1 MAIQNNSV
9 VQSIGEKI
17 LYIEPNNI
25 NGGTGVPVPLEN
37 LCVYAE
43 LKVEYGSLH
52 TESYSQDGQYF
63 VLRLNINENGES
75 NVSLYNGIQI
85 DNSNDTFLSTEGY
98 GNYTINTLNNAQT
111 EELFGVESIEI
122 SYNSY
127 AVPEVNIKFVDIKGA
142 ALHGAEELAH
152 DKDGNLKDGN
162 YGSSSKFLSCF
173 FAVPYPRFELYL
185 KGFYGK
191 PVYYDLTCAS
201 IKSAFNSQTGNYN
214 VDVKLVGYSFSLIS
228 DINMCSLISA
238 PYSTYFGES
247 YWKEQIKNGRFLVD
261 GNKMPTLQEIVNKWH
276 GRTNLINEE
285 IKLETFTTNIQN
297 NELILNDT
305 ISRVRI
311 FINDCD
317 LFILANNDD
326 IYIKNEQGYHV
337 VFGNDENV
345 NQNSYGSDFYTE
357 KFFKTVFGKNFVNN
371 NVDLSISNIQS
382 YINST
387 LKNFDEKIVSIINDN
402 LLLINLLKSFVSVDA
417 NQIILDDKDA
427 FNIDSDLYKK
437 NNKFYKSTLLSD
449 IYKNLIKK
457 IESNRKEFNKYKYG
471 LQALVN
477 DEIVRELGFT
487 PTLYNLSK
495 ICFAHLETF
504 LYMFEKVK
512 TNSTNNVVNGK
523 NNRKFIFPKIY
534 IESIDKNGVKTYE
547 EDWLGSIKEN
557 SNYEEVKF
565 VNGLISGLTEIG
577 VQDNVNSEDNV
588 VNSIVYTHP
597 IDFFYEHP
605 FINGFKKSFDANVFK
620 KRFFKYISSS
630 RYLSYLTSSKLYSE
644 LGKTDALIFLNNNPN
659 GYPNIIN
666 DIIIYKFDVIK
677 KNIKSEYYFNSI
689 HSISLMNSFDEHFN
703 GVEFKNK
710 EKKCGV
716 ICDEDG
722 KIVTIDDNMSWSS
735 NSFEKEKY
743 INYSTAYIIPKAS
756 ERGKLYQKEETNE
769 KYKLDL
775 DIIYTTVEQKL
786 NPLSITYNP
795 INTNIAKR
803 YKEKIGVIYN
813 GIYVTNLLETQVSE
827 NTHTLLQINKENSTI
842 PFFYLQF
849 KEIVKAMYHA
859 INRNGRYYED
869 SNNIKQRAINFLLT
883 FNYYKNDTYT
893 NDDVFEKI
901 IDTFNT
907 EYSNAKESIKLV
919 PKYLFLTFCSICYV
933 CLNVGHKGSYSF
945 KPWVGYL
952 SKFKT
957 IFNKEKIQFY
967 SKYFENWCNSVY
979 NAYDRE
985 FKKTEYDLYVKQNID
1000 INNGVYG
1007 YYKYDK
1013 DNDDN
1018 NVRYLNER
1026 NPIVKKITK
1035 EFFENIWYVNL
1046 TFNMLNEKKI
1056 LGINCDNISEEDKN
1070 TLQTN
1075 VLTCFDNYFDGFMSV
1090 INQTF
1095 SKSVAQKMSENVK
1108 SESNS
1113 HVFNYIKLNLYRY
1126 LKQLWD
1132 RWIVTSKN
1140 DYNTWRMDDV
1150 MDGVNKRLHFIDPS
1164 YNDIGN
1170 IINCNLEKFVELIQT
1185 CKEQDDMPFLSF
1197 LSYFYGDN
1205 NCSLHNVQN
1214 FINSQ
1219 SQENIENLFRAI
1231 PLSNINWDELK
1242 KFSDLI
1248 VLFSYQP
1255 AESMEDSFDINDE
1268 NSLPSHMKVRKS
1280 EYHIPSFGVTYGMQ
1294 NQNYFTNIDV
1304 SMNTPNVT
1312 DQSIQATF
1320 QIADENS
1327 KVGGS
1332 DSVSNIRSVGQD
1344 MYKVYSNHAYQC
1356 TVSMMGCAWIQPL
1369 MYFQLLNVPLFRGAY
1384 IIHKV
1389 THSISPNNMNTT
1401 FVGTK
1406 VSKLSMRKLETSYY
1420 YAQREIVHREMD
1432 LYETQKVK
1440 LTNNCDYAYYS
1451 PFGIGDKSNSKYISR
1466 LLTHFDSLYLS
1477 GITYG
1482 EYYSIILCQTSDFY
1496 VNSKENLI
1504 GYMILYL
1511 HNQWIVDRNSISDS
1525 ENNSSHLNWFKNKFN
1540 ISGDIFKVD
1549 EIDDDMLTYY
1559 QDNKGFINDTLKN
1572 LKNCFSDPI
1581 SFVQND
1587 YFGSDCKFI
1596 DGIIKDN
1603 KDNVPYV
1610 IEINSLYFT
1619 KSNES
1624 FFNVEYNSNSSDLSI
1639 EGLIKSFNNTLEHTD
1654 SLKGIKLSSEKIVGN
1669 IVLLKTNS
1677 NIDKIV
1683 KGQVYDMILQTY
1695 SQHLSTLVWVVKNK
1709 DSGYSMWDNLLIK
1722 ISDGTQFTTKVGFI
1736 KNQNTLAVETI
1747 PTHESLHIDFYTSLI
1762 KKYRIQKD
1770 SSNKYVSV
1778 NDNFNVECTNF
1789 NKLLSNNNE
1798 WHKKLLDYFNND
1810 ENIKQ
1815 IKIVDCEEY
1824 FNDIVSP
1831 FDGSSDGQYVKTKIE
1846 PTDHPSYTF
1855 EGAGQTGS
1863 TELAMK
1869 NENQLWDNEKTTITD
1884 NVSLLLAR
1892 NGYTPVQKAKAV
1904 GEYAKTHLNP
1914 NDKGKCATYVRLALE
1929 GAIKMNTSGHPEAAS
1944 RYYNFLYY
1952 WGYSQIH
1959 YGFPSEFKGT
1969 YQDGDI
1975 IVISAIKNGE
1985 GTEVYGHIQVYYDGS
2000 WYAYKKYNTAQCY
2013 EKERLCYILRAPST
2027 TPIISDNSG
2036 QIGGNLSVKT
2046 DTYEPSGEIIK
2057 FIKNKETFSA
2067 KSYWDVK
2074 QYSVGYGFQ
2083 VNSELRS
2090 FFGINNSVKDSEITI
2105 EDGKKVDDYIK
2116 LQFKDGFIDC
2126 MGDYYKF
2133 YGQDELDALFDIYYN
2148 CGPGVFCK
2156 SGSPK
2161 MHAALKSGNKKEV
2174 MAQMDQGITQARGL
2188 RVRREQNRLW
2198 FDGKKKE
2205 VMQSLGIS

>member
-63 VLRLNINENGES
+63 VLRLSINENGES

-111 EELFGVESIEI
+111 EELFGVESMEI

-162 YGSSSKFLSCF
+162 YESSSKFLSCF

-261 GNKMPTLQEIVNKWH
+261 GNKMPTLQEIVNKWYS
-276 GRTNLINEE
+276 RTNWSINKNEDSVDFNDKLDTNGALHVIDK
-285 IKLETFTTNIQN
+285 IKLFLSE
-297 NELILNDT
+297 
-305 ISRVRI
+305 
-311 FINDCD
+311 
-317 LFILANNDD
+317 
-326 IYIKNEQGYHV
+326 
-337 VFGNDENV
+337 
-345 NQNSYGSDFYTE
+345 SYGS
-357 KFFKTVFGKNFVNN
+357 FFVVTSDNMVYLTLAGYKVIYEGATVNENKNKVNITLLNNNFDIFNDELNSHVNGTMSVLNFTSEFEIVNENDISLTTDDTQKISLDSIKVNGKYYRNKLLHDINDTLTKLVNN
-371 NVDLSISNIQS
+371 ERKQLNDSKQNWQYRVS
-382 YINST
+382 
-387 LKNFDEKIVSIINDN
+387 DEII
-402 LLLINLLKSFVSVDA
+402 
-417 NQIILDDKDA
+417 
-427 FNIDSDLYKK
+427 
-437 NNKFYKSTLLSD
+437 
-449 IYKNLIKK
+449 
-457 IESNRKEFNKYKYG
+457 KEF
-471 LQALVN
+471 
-477 DEIVRELGFT
+477 GFK

-504 LYMFEKVK
+504 LYMFERVRY
-512 TNSTNNVVNGK
+512 NSPDNFMN
-523 NNRKFIFPKIY
+523 FPKVY
-534 IESIDKNGVKTYE
+534 TENIDRNGVKTYE
-547 EDWLGSIKEN
+547 EDWLGSREDN
-557 SNYEEVKF
+557 NWREEVSF
-565 VNGLISGLTEIG
+565 VNGIVNGLLN
-577 VQDNVNSEDNV
+577 VKSQDKLTSD
-588 VNSIVYTHP
+588 P
-597 IDFFYEHP
+597 IDGIVWPMPYDILNNIGESYQHP
-605 FINGFKKSFDANVFK
+605 FINGFKNGFDYQVF
-620 KRFFKYISSS
+620 IE
-630 RYLSYLTSSKLYSE
+630 RYLSYLSYNIGNYKALYLTKLDFLKKAGELDANIYYTYNNKKNSQFIKDILSNKIQLSKYFNVAKGISTQDVYFGPILDPIRNKINLLNSE
-644 LGKTDALIFLNNNPN
+644 NS
-659 GYPNIIN
+659 
-666 DIIIYKFDVIK
+666 DILTVQESNSWDTPSFKFDR
-677 KNIKSEYYFNSI
+677 F
-689 HSISLMNSFDEHFN
+689 
-703 GVEFKNK
+703 
-710 EKKCGV
+710 
-716 ICDEDG
+716 
-722 KIVTIDDNMSWSS
+722 
-735 NSFEKEKY
+735 
-743 INYSTAYIIPKAS
+743 INQKTAYIVPKS
-756 ERGKLYQKEETNE
+756 KDSVTVFRNIKHNYYCSGDTFTYGFRYVENNKLTLVNRVDN
-769 KYKLDL
+769 LGG
-775 DIIYTTVEQKL
+775 
-786 NPLSITYNP
+786 
-795 INTNIAKR
+795 R
-803 YKEKIGVIYN
+803 EKIAYEFGNASYEVQICN
-813 GIYVTNLLETQVSE
+813 NKMNT
-827 NTHTLLQINKENSTI
+827 NTHTLITI
-842 PFFYLQF
+842 PYLKNDGELDESMSFYSNIFDTRFSERDF
-849 KEIVKAMYHA
+849 KYVC
-859 INRNGRYYED
+859 
-869 SNNIKQRAINFLLT
+869 QRAGMFLLT
-883 FNYYKNDTYT
+883 FRYGPDTSMMGQVNLVLEILKLEKEKCEEIITLLPFYLYMTICSAFYFRLLGIKDSSEKHIIGGEFSGGLKYDFKWYGIKELLDELVSHERQIELARRFKEWVRVTFTTWDNEFYKTENALSNGVKYVPSDYYAPLYYATLCNSEKNGEKPKNDAHCVRFLNENNVVVQEMTMHLFKNVWFTTFGDYSHNGKTTTEIEFNPYSAEFENYVEGFSNKINVLFSGET
-893 NDDVFEKI
+893 N
-901 IDTFNT
+901 N
-907 EYSNAKESIKLV
+907 
-919 PKYLFLTFCSICYV
+919 
-933 CLNVGHKGSYSF
+933 
-945 KPWVGYL
+945 YL
-952 SKFKT
+952 SKYRK
-957 IFNKEKIQFY
+957 KEV
-967 SKYFENWCNSVY
+967 SV
-979 NAYDRE
+979 
-985 FKKTEYDLYVKQNID
+985 
-1000 INNGVYG
+1000 
-1007 YYKYDK
+1007 
-1013 DNDDN
+1013 
-1018 NVRYLNER
+1018 NE
-1026 NPIVKKITK
+1026 
-1035 EFFENIWYVNL
+1035 
-1046 TFNMLNEKKI
+1046 
-1056 LGINCDNISEEDKN
+1056 
-1070 TLQTN
+1070 
-1075 VLTCFDNYFDGFMSV
+1075 
-1090 INQTF
+1090 
-1095 SKSVAQKMSENVK
+1095 
-1108 SESNS
+1108 
-1113 HVFNYIKLNLYRY
+1113 YIKLNLYRY
-1126 LKQLWD
+1126 LKQIWD
-1132 RWIVTSKN
+1132 RWVVSKKN
-1140 DYNTWRMDDV
+1140 SYDTWRMEDV
-1150 MDGVNKRLHFIDPS
+1150 IDGVNKRVHFIDPS
-1164 YNDIGN
+1164 YNNIGDIVS
-1170 IINCNLEKFVELIQT
+1170 CNLEKFIELIQT

-1268 NSLPSHMKVRKS
+1268 NSLPSHMKVSKS

-1294 NQNYFTNIDV
+1294 NQNYFTDIDV

-1389 THSISPNNMNTT
+1389 THSISPNNMKTT

-1420 YAQREIVHREMD
+1420 YAQREIVHEEMD

-1451 PFGIGDKSNSKYISR
+1451 PFGIDDKSNSKYISR

-1482 EYYSIILCQTSDFY
+1482 EYYSIILRQTSDFY
-1496 VNSKENLI
+1496 VNSKEKLI
-1504 GYMILYL
+1504 GYMMWYL
-1511 HNQWIVDRNSISDS
+1511 HNQWIVDRNDISDS

-1540 ISGDIFKVD
+1540 INGGIFKVD
-1549 EIDDDMLTYY
+1549 EINDDMLTYY
-1559 QDNKGFINDTLKN
+1559 QDNKGLINDTLKN

-1581 SFVQND
+1581 AFVQND
-1587 YFGSDCKFI
+1587 YFGSDCNFI

-1603 KDNVPYV
+1603 EGNKDNVSYV
-1610 IEINSLYFT
+1610 IEINTLYFT

-1624 FFNVEYNSNSSDLSI
+1624 FFKVDYNSNSSELSI
-1639 EGLIKSFNNTLEHTD
+1639 EGLIKSFNDTLDHTD

-1722 ISDGTQFTTKVGFI
+1722 IADGTQFTTKVGFI
-1736 KNQNTLAVETI
+1736 KNQNTLEVETI

-1770 SSNKYVSV
+1770 VSHKYASV

-1815 IKIVDCEEY
+1815 IKIVDCEDY

-1831 FDGSSDGQYVKTKIE
+1831 FDGSSETSSDGQYVKTKIE
-1846 PTDHPSYTF
+1846 PTDHQLYTF

-1904 GEYAKTHLNP
+1904 GEYAKTHVNP
-1914 NDKGKCATYVRLALE
+1914 NDEGKCAKYVRLALE

-2013 EKERLCYILRAPST
+2013 EKERLCYILRAPSS

-2046 DTYEPSGEIIK
+2046 DTYEPSGHIID
-2057 FIKNKETFSA
+2057 FIKNKETFAA

-2083 VNSELRS
+2083 VNKELRS
-2090 FFGINNSVKDSEITI
+2090 FFDIDNSVKDSEII
-2105 EDGKKVDDYIK
+2105 IKDEDKDKADDYLVHIIK
-2116 LQFKDGFIDC
+2116 NYAKTFIDC

-2133 YGQDELDALFDIYYN
+2133 YEQDELDALFDIYYN

-2174 MAQMDQGITQARGL
+2174 MAQMDQGINQARGL

-2198 FDGKKKE
+2198 FDGKKGE